1 MDDSPLHQIFS
12 PSSKIFS
19 LSPLSLSNIPLY
31 AVGFAPGWYSF
42 ADESAILNKLTKS
55 WHVASG
61 DADLSLKDGST
72 LSIMKHANLLVAPLL
87 LRPKS
92 NMAAQPLFVF
102 LFNMLACD
110 VRHTGFTKTGEVV
123 PGIEDAKK
131 DAVGEVYELLE
142 GSSGVPTAEELTDV
156 RAGEMEI
163 DRLLRLVG
171 NVTRN
176 MLAKCVALEEAD
188 AKRRRY
194 NNASGGNHGTQGGG
208 GSHANRSVQPQKD
221 VSGAV
226 SELFNQIGQLRKDM
240 RAGPAGGRGGGSGWD
255 QGRQQGP
262 PPPRPPNQG
271 GYRGPP
277 NGRP

>member
-1 MDDSPLHQIFS
+1 ML
-12 PSSKIFS
+12 
-19 LSPLSLSNIPLY
+19 
-31 AVGFAPGWYSF
+31 A
-42 ADESAILNKLTKS
+42 T
-55 WHVASG
+55 
-61 DADLSLKDGST
+61 
-72 LSIMKHANLLVAPLL
+72 MKHSNTLVAPLL

-102 LFNMLACD
+102 LFNVLACD
-110 VRHTGFTKTGEVV
+110 VRHTGFTKSGEVV

-131 DAVGEVYELLE
+131 DAVGEVYDLLE

-156 RAGEMEI
+156 RSGETEV

-194 NNASGGNHGTQGGG
+194 NGNAAGGTVSAQGGG
-208 GSHANRSVQPQKD
+208 SNNANRSVPPQKD

-226 SELFNQIGQLRKDM
+226 SELFNQMSQLRKDI
-240 RAGPAGGRGGGSGWD
+240 RSGPGGGRGGGSGWD

-262 PPPRPPNQG
+262 PPPRPPNPG